1 MEHRARIRA
10 AAAWATA
17 RATAVVDFAY
27 HAGGGS
33 ALYAGNTLQRRMRD
47 IHAITQ
53 HFLIKPDTLTTVG
66 AVLAGQDVDLPVF

>member
-1 MEHRARIRA
+1 VRADLCRSLLGVGGR
-10 AAAWATA
+10 
-17 RATAVVDFAY
+17 RRPDPVH

-33 ALYAGNTLQRRMRD
+33 SLYAGNTLDRRMRD

-66 AVLAGQDVDLPVF
+66 AVRAGQDVDLPVL

>member
-1 MEHRARIRA
+1 VRADLRRSLLGVGGRPRDGRA
-10 AAAWATA
+10 
-17 RATAVVDFAY
+17 DFAY

-33 ALYAGNTLQRRMRD
+33 SLYAGNTPQRRMRD

-53 HFLIKPDTLTTVG
+53 HFLITPDTLTTVG